1 MTKNVAIYHIY
12 RMIERDSDEDHKLT
26 QKEIVER
33 LKSEHDIVLERKA
46 VGRAIDELAQI
57 DDNIRKIP
65 HGGVYMEQRTFES
78 CELFFL
84 LDSVYY
90 NRQLPQK
97 QARDMIDKLISLGLV
112 SFRKQA
118 KKQYKEDVV
127 TRPQHSNLLLYLEVV
142 NEAIRDQ
149 VKIRVKFGEE
159 SIVLCP
165 FAMALNHGQYWLVTA
180 PRPGNN
186 KPAEYFPIALVD
198 DIKVTEEKMN
208 VPSEER
214 IYNIRR
220 YINNKDSGYSRL
232 CNMVKA
238 GIKVKN
244 VWLEKFE
251 ETFGEDYYIESKT
264 EREFVAQVYG
274 ESKTIETWC
283 IENCNFAEL
292 VSPEFLRKHIVK
304 KLQRGLSRYGIAN

>member
-118 KKQYKEDVV
+118 KKQYISSPASALSLAIST
-127 TRPQHSNLLLYLEVV
+127 TRG
-142 NEAIRDQ
+142 
-149 VKIRVKFGEE
+149 K
-159 SIVLCP
+159 VL
-165 FAMALNHGQYWLVTA
+165 NW
-180 PRPGNN
+180 R
-186 KPAEYFPIALVD
+186 
-198 DIKVTEEKMN
+198 
-208 VPSEER
+208 VPSAR
-214 IYNIRR
+214 
-220 YINNKDSGYSRL
+220 
-232 CNMVKA
+232 
-238 GIKVKN
+238 
-244 VWLEKFE
+244 W
-251 ETFGEDYYIESKT
+251 
-264 EREFVAQVYG
+264 REA
-274 ESKTIETWC
+274 S
-283 IENCNFAEL
+283 
-292 VSPEFLRKHIVK
+292 
-304 KLQRGLSRYGIAN
+304 